1 MRIIL
6 VYYYIAYHPE
16 RFSSFWTLGGE
27 LYFAV
32 LQWLGLRASA
42 ALGFGALIFSALF
55 FAAYVAALSLERV
68 TALGFL
74 AARTCGKRASPHYN
88 VHMYSG

>member
-16 RFSSFWTLGGE
+16 RISSFWTLGGE

-42 ALGFGALIFSALF
+42 ALGLALYF
-55 FAAYVAALSLERV
+55 FLRF
-68 TALGFL
+68 FL
-74 AARTCGKRASPHYN
+74 QR
-88 VHMYSG
+88 M

>member
-1 MRIIL
+1 VRIIL

-16 RFSSFWTLGGE
+16 RFSSFWSLGGE

-42 ALGFGALIFSALF
+42 ALGLAL
-55 FAAYVAALSLERV
+55 
-68 TALGFL
+68 
-74 AARTCGKRASPHYN
+74 
-88 VHMYSG
+88 